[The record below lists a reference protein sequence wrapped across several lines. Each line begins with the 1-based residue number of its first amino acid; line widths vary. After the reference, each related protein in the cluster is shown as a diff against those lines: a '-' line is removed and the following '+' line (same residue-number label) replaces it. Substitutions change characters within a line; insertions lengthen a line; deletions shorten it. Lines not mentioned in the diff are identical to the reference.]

1 MGLTARPAQKGDA
14 VTPTVR
20 WWLGV
25 DWGSAAHVLTLVDAR
40 GAVAATR
47 TVAHRADA
55 MQDALQWVRSQTG
68 CAPAEIAVAIE
79 TPRGPVVESFLEHGF
94 PVFAVNPKQL
104 DRFRDR
110 FTVAGAKDDARDAH
124 VLADGLRTDPRA
136 FHRVQPE
143 DPRIIRLRALRRLRE
158 DLVEQQGRL
167 TNRLREQL
175 YRVDAPWLVFSPAAD
190 DPWLWAMLALA
201 PDPTAWPTLSRRR
214 IAAVLYDQRIRRF
227 TPDDVR
233 AALQG
238 PRLGVAPGVSEAVMT
253 QIETLVAQLQLTH
266 GQLGTVERRMDHL
279 LEDLA
284 AAAAADGEP
293 VEHRDVEILRSLPG
307 VGRMVT
313 ATMLTEAGQ
322 AIATRDYSMLRA
334 HAGAA
339 PVTNRSGKRAV
350 FVHMRYACKRCL
362 RDALYHWAKTSVVHD
377 AAARD
382 YYRQLRARGHSYA
395 RALRSVADRWL
406 RILVAMLKTRTLY
419 DASRF
424 VLNTAAG
431 V

>member
-1 MGLTARPAQKGDA
+1 
-14 VTPTVR
+14 
-20 WWLGV
+20 
-25 DWGSAAHVLTLVDAR
+25 
-40 GAVAATR
+40 
-47 TVAHRADA
+47 
-55 MQDALQWVRSQTG
+55 
-68 CAPAEIAVAIE
+68 
-79 TPRGPVVESFLEHGF
+79 
-94 PVFAVNPKQL
+94 
-104 DRFRDR
+104 
-110 FTVAGAKDDARDAH
+110 
-124 VLADGLRTDPRA
+124 
-136 FHRVQPE
+136 
-143 DPRIIRLRALRRLRE
+143 LRALRRLRE

-175 YRVDAPWLVFSPAAD
+175 YRVDAPWLALSPAAD
-190 DPWLWAMLALA
+190 DPWLWTMLTLA
-201 PDPTAWPTLSRRR
+201 PDPTAWRMLSRRH
-214 IAAVLYDQRIRRF
+214 IAAVLYDHRIRRF
-227 TPDDVR
+227 TPDEVR

-253 QIETLVAQLQLTH
+253 QIEVLVAQLQLTH

-284 AAAAADGEP
+284 AADPADGEP

-313 ATMLTEAGQ
+313 ATMLTEAGH
-322 AIATRDYSMLRA
+322 ALATRDYFMLRA

-339 PVTNRSGKRAV
+339 PVTKRSGKRAF

-362 RDALYHWAKTSVVHD
+362 RDALYHWAKTSVVYD

-382 YYRQLRARGHSYA
+382 YYRQLRARGHSHA

-424 VLNTAAG
+424 ALNTAAG